1 MKTRP
6 ATLKRIPTQV
16 KNKDLVNRRRS
27 QIVDAAVEM
36 FLQRGFHKTTTRQ
49 IAQAAGISNGLLYEY
64 ISTKEDI
71 LYLVCDAIHAQMQN
85 AVVEALIRPQEGT
98 HPLAAVIREYF
109 LVCHRM
115 GDHILLIYQE
125 TQSLPV
131 KWRKLVLENEIRITG
146 LFTKVLTDLVAD
158 GDLPEL
164 NESSLDLMAHNISV
178 LGHMWAF
185 RRWFLAG
192 RYTIEEYTRIQ
203 TALILDRFCEEAS
216 IADNLVRPL
225 FHRPMSDGGRH

>member
-1 MKTRP
+1 MKTRNP
-6 ATLKRIPTQV
+6 AIKSIPTQV

-36 FLQRGFHKTTTRQ
+36 FLERGFHKTTTRQ

-71 LYLVCDAIHAQMQN
+71 LYLVCDAIHAEMQN
-85 AVVEALIRPQEGT
+85 AVVQALIRREDGI

-125 TQSLPV
+125 TQSLPG
-131 KWRKLVLENEIRITG
+131 KWRKIVLENEIRITG
-146 LFTKVLTDLVAD
+146 LFTKVLQDLVA
-158 GDLPEL
+158 GGELPPLDEGV
-164 NESSLDLMAHNISV
+164 LDLIAHNISV

-203 TALILDRFCEEAS
+203 TAFILDRFLLRATGC
-216 IADNLVRPL
+216 
-225 FHRPMSDGGRH
+225 G